1 MASAIS
7 IPGFRR
13 RIGPARMMKLALLLT
28 TLPSFVCAQR
38 GPSTP
43 RGDSLRLAS
52 KFDLDGDYAHARTI
66 FQKLIDDAPDP
77 AAKAQAQRQLAISYA
92 FSSECASAAILENK
106 VIQYWRTQ
114 ESADPQNAFYQEGE
128 VSNESARIC
137 FDAGDYDAA
146 EKYYRRGSA
155 LGLREPAPKTH
166 PASLWDFRLTH
177 ALARIN
183 VRRKNYAEAA
193 KLIDRAR
200 KILDSDKAM
209 AAQQERFYPYL
220 LGYAGLYANIQD
232 GYRLAAEY
240 NFGEIEHNLLAA
252 TRAKG
257 NENDPYF
264 HWLLAEFYSET
275 NRVIAECHMALDRAT
290 AHNPPSAYV
299 HAHAKECLD
308 PQLIR
313 NRQFTRP

>member
-1 MASAIS
+1 MAPAIS
-7 IPGFRR
+7 IPRSRR
-13 RIGPARMMKLALLLT
+13 RSKTRQMVNAALLFAV
-28 TLPSFVCAQR
+28 LPVVAAARR

-43 RGDSLRLAS
+43 QADSLKEAS
-52 KFDLDGDYAHARTI
+52 KLDLDGDYPKARAI
-66 FQKLIDDAPDP
+66 FQKLIDGAPDP

-92 FSSECASAAILENK
+92 FTSECASAAILENH
-106 VIQYWRTQ
+106 VIAYWATREQ
-114 ESADPQNAFYQEGE
+114 AEPQNAFYQEGE
-128 VSNESARIC
+128 VSNEAARIC

-155 LGLREPAPKTH
+155 LGLKEPAPETH

-183 VRRKNYAEAA
+183 VRRKNYDEVT
-193 KLIDRAR
+193 KLVDRAR

-220 LGYAGLYANIQD
+220 IGYVGLYA
-232 GYRLAAEY
+232 G
-240 NFGEIEHNLLAA
+240 IESVHALNWGPVEQNLRAA
-252 TRAKG
+252 TEAKG

-264 HWLLAEFYSET
+264 HWLLARYYSAT
-275 NRVIAECHMALDRAT
+275 SQVISECHKALDRAT

-299 HAHAKECLD
+299 HAHAKECMD
-308 PQLIR
+308 PLLIQKR
-313 NRQFTRP
+313 EFAQP